1 MELFAISGLIN
12 ALTAV
17 SFGVLVLF
25 KNWRN
30 RQNQIFFLMTGSLA
44 IWGIAYWQWLKAV
57 DYESALLWVRILA
70 VGSVFIPT
78 FFLDWI
84 VQLMNKPKEIRNF
97 VSLAYLVAIA
107 VALFANTE
115 HIISG
120 LSQKLSFPFW
130 PDPGML
136 YTIYFWLLYIGVV
149 FYSIHTLYHGYLEE
163 KNPQRRG
170 QLLYI
175 LWGAVLGFGGG
186 FTNFL
191 LWYGIPIP
199 PYGTFLVAAFPFLL
213 GFSVVRHGLFNA
225 KSIATEILVFFIGVI
240 LFIQFVLSGT
250 MVEYLLRGAF
260 FVLVVFFGILLIK
273 SVYREV
279 EQREQI
285 EELAKELEKTNASL
299 EAANERLKELDQLKS
314 EFVSLATHQI
324 RGPITAIKGYASML
338 LEGDYGAVPEVCK
351 KPVETILQ
359 SSSSL
364 AGIVQDFLDVSRI
377 EQGKMKYE
385 FSEFDVS
392 NLVTEVA
399 AELKPNIEKKGLAL
413 ALDIEPHITV
423 CADSGKLKQVI
434 ENLLDNAV
442 KYTREGSISVSLY
455 SSKVERRVMFAVKD
469 TGIGI
474 TQETLPHLFQKFSR
488 AEDASKANIKG
499 TGLGL
504 YVARQLVEA
513 QGGRIWVESAGEN
526 KGSIFYVEL
535 GLA

>member
-17 SFGVLVLF
+17 SFGVLVLC

-44 IWGIAYWQWLKAV
+44 IWGIAYWQWLKAI
-57 DYESALLWVRILA
+57 DYDAALLWVRILA

-84 VQLMNKPKEIRNF
+84 VQLMRKPKEIRNF
-97 VSLAYLVAIA
+97 VSLAYLAAIT

-115 HIISG
+115 YVISG

-130 PDPGML
+130 PDPGIL

-149 FYSIHTLYHGYLEE
+149 FYSIHAIYHGYLEE

-213 GFSVVRHGLFNA
+213 GFSLIRHGLFNA

-240 LFIQFVLSGT
+240 LFIQLVLSHSLI
-250 MVEYLLRGAF
+250 EYVLRSAF
-260 FVLVVFFGILLIK
+260 FVLVVFFGVLLIR

-279 EQREQI
+279 EQRERI
-285 EELAKELEKTNASL
+285 EKLAKALESANKQL
-299 EAANERLKELDQLKS
+299 EAANKGQENLIHLISHEVKGGLGKAIDVFAEITEGTYDSNYDALKKMAGMALHDNRKVVGQIEDVLNS
-314 EFVSLATHQI
+314 ANFRTGAVSYDKKPFDFREA
-324 RGPITAIKGYASML
+324 L
-338 LEGDYGAVPEVCK
+338 LESVSKYKPEAEAKGLSFEV
-351 KPVETILQ
+351 
-359 SSSSL
+359 
-364 AGIVQDFLDVSRI
+364 R
-377 EQGKMKYE
+377 
-385 FSEFDVS
+385 
-392 NLVTEVA
+392 VA
-399 AELKPNIEKKGLAL
+399 AGENYTVNGDRGLIVGHVFKNLIENAINFTPTGS
-413 ALDIEPHITV
+413 ITV
-423 CADSGKLKQVI
+423 QLSKTG
-434 ENLLDNAV
+434 NAV
-442 KYTREGSISVSLY
+442 LLS
-455 SSKVERRVMFAVKD
+455 VKD
-469 TGIGI
+469 TGVGI
-474 TQETLPHLFQKFSR
+474 TPEDKERLFTEGGRGKDSLKVNVHSTGYGLFIAKQIV
-488 AEDASKANIKG
+488 DAH
-499 TGLGL
+499 
-504 YVARQLVEA
+504 
-513 QGGRIWVESAGEN
+513 GGRIWAESEGEG
-526 KGSIFYVEL
+526 KGAMFVVKLPS
-535 GLA
+535 A